1 MMTKMMENP
10 ADAVAFDR
18 ATDGLL
24 GFFTPEQARALIAY
38 RGEVWLQGRIEELA
52 GKNTEGELTVDERAE
67 YEGYVRANRFVAIL
81 QGKLKKLLAVS

>member
-1 MMTKMMENP
+1 MTTKLLENS

-38 RGEVWLQGRIEELA
+38 RGEAWLRGRIEELA
-52 GKNTEGELTVDERAE
+52 DKNTEGEITADERAE
-67 YEGYVRANRFVAIL
+67 YEGYVRANRFVAVL
-81 QGKLKKLLAVS
+81 QGKLKKLLAAS